1 MNMAP
6 LDFGSSHYLGS
17 ELVTHAT
24 FACKVLR
31 KATNFGPPLRFFC
44 GDGPANIP
52 SVRPRPSSFSTH
64 TPRERKGE
72 KMPHVMGFRRDFLN
86 FPAKPRVVFDFS
98 VPQSNLLKNNGQVTR
113 IDLSRRN
120 SRSEENSD
128 DNHHYILASCLLC
141 RLLTVVLTNF
151 IRYCLKFAFD

>member
-31 KATNFGPPLRFFC
+31 EATNFGPPLGFFC

-86 FPAKPRVVFDFS
+86 FPAKPRVVQCS
-98 VPQSNLLKNNGQVTR
+98 
-113 IDLSRRN
+113 
-120 SRSEENSD
+120 
-128 DNHHYILASCLLC
+128 
-141 RLLTVVLTNF
+141 
-151 IRYCLKFAFD
+151 